1 MKVAAPEALPF
12 LPRWSATRSFAAVAK
27 KSNSM
32 RRRASP
38 AREAEQFVKGKLFMA
53 MQAPTG
59 VG

>member
-1 MKVAAPEALPF
+1 MALPF
-12 LPRWSATRSFAAVAK
+12 RPRWRAIRSLAVVAK
-27 KSNSM
+27 KSSST

-38 AREAEQFVKGKLFMA
+38 ATDDEQFVKGKLRMA